1 MNIIYENKL
10 EAINF
15 HTSRLMGKQIHL
27 HKELEVVYAFGGR
40 TIAYADK
47 NAYCLNA
54 GDLFITFPNQV
65 HYYDTTQL
73 GEYLVLIFSAEVLCG
88 FSEDISKSI
97 PNTNYISSAEVPQLA
112 ELFEKLYSAVKEDNP
127 YKMLTVNGYI
137 NLFMSLILP
146 HFTLKTVNLEKNSA
160 FFEIMDYCTK
170 NFTEQLTLDSIAEKL
185 HLSKY
190 YISHLINKKLG
201 QNFNEYINK
210 LRINEACGL
219 LRTTDKKISDISEE
233 VGFGTIRSFNRSF
246 RAQVGATPAEY
257 RMQIE
262 KLK

>member
-1 MNIIYENKL
+1 M
-10 EAINF
+10 
-15 HTSRLMGKQIHL
+15 
-27 HKELEVVYAFGGR
+27 YAYSGR

-47 NAYCLNA
+47 NIYCLNE
-54 GDLFITFPNQV
+54 GDLFITFPNQI
-65 HYYDTTQL
+65 HYYDTTKL
-73 GEYLVLIFSAEVLCG
+73 GEYLILIFSAEILCG

-97 PNTNYISSAEVPQLA
+97 PNTNHISSSEIPQLA
-112 ELFEKLYSAVKEDNP
+112 EIFEKLYSAVKSNDP
-127 YKMLTVNGYI
+127 YKTLALNGYI

-160 FFEIMDYCTK
+160 FYEIMDYCSK
-170 NFTEQLTLDSIAEKL
+170 NFTEALTLDSISERL

-219 LRTTDKKISDISEE
+219 LRTTDKKVSDISEE

-246 RAQVGATPAEY
+246 RAQVGTTPAEY
-257 RMQIE
+257 RSQIK